1 MKSKNKYETIFLKKE
16 AGITTLT
23 LNRPEK
29 YNAIN
34 QLMTYELL
42 DALTAISNDK
52 DNRVLVITG
61 AGKAFCSGA
70 DVQDLSSGITAVE
83 ARMWTQH
90 ANRLMLLMTDLEAPV
105 VAKVNGFAVGI
116 GCSLALNSDMVI
128 ASDNARFSLIFSQV
142 GLIGDGGSLFNVPRL
157 VGPMRAKEL
166 YFTGRLVSA
175 EEAES
180 IGLINKV
187 VTAQDLDAE
196 VSNLCAKLASGPTTA
211 YGIAK
216 KIINKGLNMD
226 LASVLELEAMGQ
238 AIASTTED
246 AKEAAEAFLNKRPPK
261 FKGK

>member
-1 MKSKNKYETIFLKKE
+1 MKSKNKYETILLKKE

-29 YNAIN
+29 YNALN

-70 DVQDLSSGITAVE
+70 DVQDLSSGITAVQV
-83 ARMWTQH
+83 RMWVQH
-90 ANRLMLLMTDLEAPV
+90 ANRLILLLSDLEAPV

-166 YFTGRLVSA
+166 YFTGRLVSG
-175 EEAES
+175 EEAER

-187 VTAQDLDAE
+187 VTAEDLDAE

-211 YGIAK
+211 YGITK